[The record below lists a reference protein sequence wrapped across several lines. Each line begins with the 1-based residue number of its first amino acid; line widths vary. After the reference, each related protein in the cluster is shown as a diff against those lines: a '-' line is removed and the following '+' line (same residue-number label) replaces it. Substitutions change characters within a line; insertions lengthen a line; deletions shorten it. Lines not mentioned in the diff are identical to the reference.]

1 MHVTVDSDASVSFLR
16 RPCESGHCSRYSLH
30 ATNKSLLTDTR
41 GSLRAAGYSF
51 EICSFAGNLRS
62 FETSRPHF
70 ACISMKGYS
79 CVRVSKSGVCALSLD
94 LPREDGYD
102 RVDRAMI
109 AVLHSPA

>member
-1 MHVTVDSDASVSFLR
+1 MNDTMESDASVPFLS
-16 RPCESGHCSRYSLH
+16 RPCESGHCSHYSLQ
-30 ATNKSLLTDTR
+30 ATNKSLLTDAR

-51 EICSFAGNLRS
+51 EIYSFAGNLRS

-70 ACISMKGYS
+70 ACISMKEYS

-94 LPREDGYD
+94 LPSEDGYD
-102 RVDRAMI
+102 RVDTAMI

>member
-1 MHVTVDSDASVSFLR
+1 MNDTMESDASVSFLR
-16 RPCESGHCSRYSLH
+16 RPSESGHCSLYSLH
-30 ATNKSLLTDTR
+30 ATNKPILIDAR
-41 GSLRAAGYSF
+41 GSLGAAGYSF
-51 EICSFAGNLRS
+51 EMYSFAGNLRS

-102 RVDRAMI
+102 RVDTAMI